1 MIERKSLPTKAFIVF
16 ATAIQISLLAAVIIF
31 ADKIRAAL
39 AGWAGWGIA
48 GVQSAI
54 CTRS

>member
-31 ADKIRAAL
+31 ADKIRAVL
-39 AGWAGWGIA
+39 AGWGIA